1 MSPTQA
7 GLDIFPVTCL
17 LLPGSIVISILTT
30 RTGRFRWS
38 LWMGWAISSVACG
51 LLVLFDDVTPT
62 PVWAVVL
69 AVFGIGMGML
79 LTSINVGIQAIS
91 SVQDA
96 GRAAAMYA
104 FMRTVGMSIGV
115 AIGGTTFQN
124 VMIKKLNELGL
135 PEAIAHDSE
144 AYVVEM
150 AHMDPTD
157 PIRIGSLQ
165 ACECSPP
172 PSRLPEHQLTALD
185 VHGFHGVFWVVTGV
199 SLVGFVISFGVKRH
213 SRDKVLESK
222 FILRGSVSGMPP
234 STSAPN
240 MAVKSLSSSR
250 RNTGT
255 TTLCEASQVMAAHV
269 IDSGSGSVSA
279 PLQSSTPSLAGVE
292 AAVVEVAAVAYYVEP
307 GGKVTPVNICHS
319 PTTLWSSS
327 TVSSDRP
334 RKEHPEVGV
343 AYPVIFVTSEERGE
357 GSSSSPSGGP
367 PPQLSQSW
375 STSGEYEERAPTEY
389 HEEVM
394 QDSAS
399 RPEQGKVH
407 RMSAM
412 HDWTDPDSE
421 RAREVLS
428 QYSYW
433 SGSGRSDVTR
443 PGSAVAES
451 RPGDRMEVG
460 VNEAIERKS
469 WS

>member
-1 MSPTQA
+1 MSPTHA

-30 RTGRFRWS
+30 RTGRFRWA
-38 LWMGWAISSVACG
+38 LWIGWAISSVACG
-51 LLVLFDDVTPT
+51 LLVLFDEVTPT

-144 AYVVEM
+144 AYVVQM

-165 ACECSPP
+165 ACESSPP
-172 PSRLPEHQLTALD
+172 PSRLPEHLLTAPD

-199 SLVGFVISFGVKRH
+199 SIVGFVIGFGVKRH
-213 SRDKVLESK
+213 SMDKVLESK

-234 STSAPN
+234 SISAPE
-240 MAVKSLSSSR
+240 MTVKSLSSSR

-255 TTLCEASQVMAAHV
+255 TTLCEASQALAVHD
-269 IDSGSGSVSA
+269 IEGSSGSGSAPPVS
-279 PLQSSTPSLAGVE
+279 LTPSLAGVE

-319 PTTLWSSS
+319 PTSLWPPS
-327 TVSSDRP
+327 TMSSDRP
-334 RKEHPEVGV
+334 RQDQPEAAV
-343 AYPVIFVTSEERGE
+343 AYPIIFITSEERGE
-357 GSSSSPSGGP
+357 GSSSSASGGP

-375 STSGEYEERAPTEY
+375 SISGEYEERAPIE
-389 HEEVM
+389 HREEVM
-394 QDSAS
+394 QDSAMG
-399 RPEQGKVH
+399 PEQGTVH

-412 HDWTDPDSE
+412 YEWTDPDSE

-433 SGSGRSDVTR
+433 SGSGRSDVSR
-443 PGSAVAES
+443 PGSAVEE
-451 RPGDRMEVG
+451 RRRGDRLEAG
-460 VNEAIERKS
+460 ANEAVGRKS